1 MTTGDKTTTRQN
13 PRQLETARKL
23 IRELAGKL
31 NAQVSVRLW
40 DGPVEPLG
48 ENVTSPLQIAISGP
62 GVIGAILRRPS
73 LDNIIRHYI
82 DKRIDFSGGTLIDL
96 GRAFDRDGRAVSSRQ
111 FKRLDL
117 LRQLSSF
124 LMTPAETPPDAH
136 GFDGEISGRAQSQRD
151 NKAFVQFHSICRTSS
166 MRYFSTRRWSTR
178 AVISRIGRTTL
189 RRPSTIS
196 WR

>member
-1 MTTGDKTTTRQN
+1 MTDETDQTL
-13 PRQLETARKL
+13 LEEIRSL
-23 IRELAGKL
+23 IRVIAS
-31 NAQVSVRLW
+31 AIDAHFSIRLW
-40 DGPVEPLG
+40 DGSVEPLG

-124 LMTPAETPPDAH
+124 LMTPAEIPPDAH
-136 GFDGEISGRAQSQRD
+136 GFEGEISGRAQSKRD
-151 NKAFVQFHSICRTSS
+151 NKAFDKS
-166 MRYFSTRRWSTR
+166 
-178 AVISRIGRTTL
+178 
-189 RRPSTIS
+189 
-196 WR
+196 